1 MKNIC
6 NRKDMWLV
14 ANKNKYLKLAMKPNF
29 KDGRKFTENVI
40 GVEMGKIKIKIVKSK
55 YLVQAALGLSKL
67 LVYESHY
74 DYIVP
79 KYGLKLQ
86 LCYMYTDSFLYH
98 IKMHHF

>member
-1 MKNIC
+1 
-6 NRKDMWLV
+6 
-14 ANKNKYLKLAMKPNF
+14 MKPNF

-55 YLVQAALGLSKL
+55 YLVQAALSLSKL

-74 DYIVP
+74 DYIVL